1 MASSEK
7 GSSGSNDHPLV
18 FLTHEDK
25 LLYAARNGDTDSV
38 KHLLDQHS
46 LGALQLNVNCKGTSK
61 ANLGW
66 SPLHLASYFG
76 HIEVATI
83 LLLHEADVNIV
94 NQNGDTPLHRAAF
107 TGRTELVALLLKY
120 GSDVTIV
127 NGEGHMA
134 RDIAYGEDIIKMLI
148 AIEQAQKL
156 RLEQQLLRAA
166 SEGILEDVERLLV
179 GPRPPNIN
187 SIDMVGNTALHSAS
201 YRDQREVAKLLIQHG
216 ANSAIPNKKGHTALD
231 LAQSQQMKQLLHV
244 KSVKFV
250 TKLEGPLLKSSKF
263 TGILKEYW
271 VVLDRGVLTY
281 YSKRADAVAGVKRV
295 GFKYL
300 DHAEFEASA
309 VDPCTF
315 TIQYSSNTVHTWLTI
330 NEGSN
335 LTRQGWI
342 TALQGHRAY
351 SEYYTTT
358 TYVDDE
364 YDDVSDDFMSLG
376 TLADSLKKAQTKQR
390 VLEQTV
396 EGFVT
401 FVEMC
406 LKKGATKDV
415 ASLVTYI
422 ECLSEAK
429 SQLVTL
435 ADTSKTVCV
444 SLSQCL
450 AAMKQQDELRKLEL
464 SQALEKSRILQDGL
478 QALAQEHHNLE
489 QLSKFSSHSGSLY
502 DAKTE
507 ASNAENPCAEDLSER
522 ASLDFADALSDTDS
536 FHSMTDGMQSSLER
550 LQVSDPTPESQRSD
564 KKSKEEKMSEE
575 SKTIANGKTDIVIP
589 GCARTQLPAVMIRR
603 DQFSLWTV
611 LKQCIGKELSKIT
624 MPVVFNE
631 PLSFLQRFCEY
642 TEHCQLLYKAAMNED
657 PVERIKYV
665 AAFVMAAGASNLDR
679 LSKPFN
685 PLLGETYELIRED
698 LDIKIVLEQVSH
710 HPPVSAFHCTSP
722 YFEFHGSIYP
732 KLKFWGKSL
741 EVIPKGVVTIS
752 IPKYNETYTWHNPS
766 SCLHNLIVG
775 KLWIEMYGLLELT
788 NHKTGHKC
796 FLQFKPAGW
805 FGRDLHKVEGYITD
819 PKDKK
824 IVMLFGK
831 WTEYL
836 YAMSPDGYDGAKK
849 EEKKH
854 RHSHNHSP
862 GSPSEHQS
870 PSESTNPEGEEFNNA
885 QLLWRNTKRPE
896 NSSQYYNFTSFAI
909 RLNEMTEHMKSYLPP
924 TDARYRPDIRCM
936 ENGDID
942 CASDEKHRLEEK
954 QRMSRKH
961 RGKSKESSWNP
972 MWFKLDVNPN
982 TGEQDWIFTSK
993 YWDRNYSNSPD
1004 IF

>member
-376 TLADSLKKAQTKQR
+376 TLADSLK
-390 VLEQTV
+390 
-396 EGFVT
+396 
-401 FVEMC
+401 
-406 LKKGATKDV
+406 
-415 ASLVTYI
+415 
-422 ECLSEAK
+422 
-429 SQLVTL
+429 
-435 ADTSKTVCV
+435 
-444 SLSQCL
+444 
-450 AAMKQQDELRKLEL
+450 LRKLEL